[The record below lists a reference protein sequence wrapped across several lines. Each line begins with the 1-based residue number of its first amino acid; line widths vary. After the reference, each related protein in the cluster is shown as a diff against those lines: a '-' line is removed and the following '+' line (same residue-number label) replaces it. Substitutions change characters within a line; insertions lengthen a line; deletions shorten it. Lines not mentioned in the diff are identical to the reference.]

1 MNLLPPCSAH
11 SILNRVMNWAS
22 FLVGIP
28 VATDVGLG
36 MDSHI
41 DENPKVCKYLR

>member
-1 MNLLPPCSAH
+1 MNLLPPCLAH

-22 FLVGIP
+22 FLVGIL
-28 VATDVGLG
+28 VAADVGLG